1 MPPLQR
7 APPCFPSL
15 CAKHHTPTAY
25 TLRYVGLCARSTS
38 SGSLH
43 SQLRKGDI
51 TDYRPTRNHPFSSSN
66 NWTYPLFPPSGKTIA
81 KHTGLSPRHVWECT
95 ERLEQFGLIRR
106 EQEPGKVTVYHILGY
121 EPECITK
128 TGCEPECTGG
138 VSQSQDGLCENK
150 HSGCEQT
157 SIGVVNQRAYKEEI
171 EIKTRTLLV
180 GSFASTRRT
189 SKRQLGCSD

>member
-1 MPPLQR
+1 MAGWYQKLNSLIDDDMPSKVGT
-7 APPCFPSL
+7 APWTIYDVL
-15 CAKHHTPTAY
+15 
-25 TLRYVGLCARSTS
+25 LRYAGTTGKC
-38 SGSLH
+38 
-43 SQLRKGDI
+43 
-51 TDYRPTRNHPFSSSN
+51 
-66 NWTYPLFPPSGKTIA
+66 WPSGKTIA